1 LRVHFGRDFPNLF
14 SSEECKLSVL
24 ILLFGFTLALSTLFV
39 FGVLRF
45 AKKRSLFDQIDERK
59 VHTEQIPRLGGV
71 GFISAYM
78 VVIFALT
85 VLGFWGEQLSLS
97 FSMVLAAMTLILIFG
112 IWDDLKPLRARYKM
126 GIQILAALL
135 IVFSGYRFRSI
146 SASEFGLSVQLGLW
160 SYPLTV
166 LWIVGI
172 INAINLIDG
181 IDGLSG
187 GLSFIILASY
197 SFIFLFLGQQQEFI
211 LCLLLMAAITGFLVF
226 NAPLPRAKIFMGD
239 TGIQFLGL
247 FIAIIPLMVFVRI

>member
-1 LRVHFGRDFPNLF
+1 LRAHFGRDFPNLF

-135 IVFSGYRFRSI
+135 MELSPHRSLDRWDHQRHQFNRWYRWSFWGAFVYHPRFLWFYFFISGSAAGVYSLSTLDGRHHGFSR
-146 SASEFGLSVQLGLW
+146 V
-160 SYPLTV
+160 
-166 LWIVGI
+166 
-172 INAINLIDG
+172 
-181 IDGLSG
+181 
-187 GLSFIILASY
+187 
-197 SFIFLFLGQQQEFI
+197 
-211 LCLLLMAAITGFLVF
+211 
-226 NAPLPRAKIFMGD
+226 
-239 TGIQFLGL
+239 
-247 FIAIIPLMVFVRI
+247 

>member
-1 LRVHFGRDFPNLF
+1 
-14 SSEECKLSVL
+14 
-24 ILLFGFTLALSTLFV
+24 
-39 FGVLRF
+39 
-45 AKKRSLFDQIDERK
+45 
-59 VHTEQIPRLGGV
+59 LGGFITANV
-71 GFISAYM
+71 G
-78 VVIFALT
+78 
-85 VLGFWGEQLSLS
+85 
-97 FSMVLAAMTLILIFG
+97 MVLAAMTLILIFG

-197 SFIFLFLGQQQEFI
+197 GFIFLFLGQQQEFI

-247 FIAIIPLMVFVRI
+247 FIAIIPLMFFVRI